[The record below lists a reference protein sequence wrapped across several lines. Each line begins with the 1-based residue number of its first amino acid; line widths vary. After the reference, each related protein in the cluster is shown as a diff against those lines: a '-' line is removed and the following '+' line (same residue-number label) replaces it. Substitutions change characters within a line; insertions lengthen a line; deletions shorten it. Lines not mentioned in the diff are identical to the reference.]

1 VLKILIVRSLLKK
14 NHLKFHKVNIIL
26 WNLLKSS
33 RFFFCQIV
41 FQKSQSK
48 IVRENPGLIPK
59 WNNFLVK
66 LYLPRSWTIDYHN
79 SFLLKTRELIK
90 KKTQSIIPPNKI
102 YLFEKIFIFLE
113 IYFLFLLYLFL
124 QNSSSRPL
132 SCPSNC

>member
-90 KKTQSIIPPNKI
+90 KKTQSITPPNKN
-102 YLFEKIFIFLE
+102 IFIWKDIHFSWD
-113 IYFLFLLYLFL
+113 IFSFFALFIFAKFIIP
-124 QNSSSRPL
+124 SFKL
-132 SCPSNC
+132 SI